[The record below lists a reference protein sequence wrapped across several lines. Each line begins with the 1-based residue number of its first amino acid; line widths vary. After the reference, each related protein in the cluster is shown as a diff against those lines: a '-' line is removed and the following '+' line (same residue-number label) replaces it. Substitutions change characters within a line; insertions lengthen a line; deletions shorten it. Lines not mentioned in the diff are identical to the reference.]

1 MHGKFVATAEDV
13 NEEAKQFKSDPDLR
27 NWLLSGTAACI
38 YLQKIKK
45 VVFRHLVDRR
55 WFSQSFSTFN
65 ENAITAGPPA
75 TAQKAS
81 CKKSRNISHVYS
93 EKNTSFSMKS
103 MKSIFSADS
112 FHASFLAEISKSKAN
127 KIMSNIL
134 CVSDPRISK
143 KLENLE
149 NKNKSHGQLGE
160 NGQNASLM
168 IKKNLVS
175 SYQNKKK
182 IKNDRILNIGN
193 WGMYK
198 TKDSTLNSKMVKIG
212 PENCREL

>member
-1 MHGKFVATAEDV
+1 
-13 NEEAKQFKSDPDLR
+13 
-27 NWLLSGTAACI
+27 
-38 YLQKIKK
+38 
-45 VVFRHLVDRR
+45 
-55 WFSQSFSTFN
+55 
-65 ENAITAGPPA
+65 
-75 TAQKAS
+75 
-81 CKKSRNISHVYS
+81 
-93 EKNTSFSMKS
+93 MKS

-182 IKNDRILNIGN
+182 IKQINQKKSKKKEKSSKCEILAV
-193 WGMYK
+193 
-198 TKDSTLNSKMVKIG
+198 LKI
-212 PENCREL
+212 LKF